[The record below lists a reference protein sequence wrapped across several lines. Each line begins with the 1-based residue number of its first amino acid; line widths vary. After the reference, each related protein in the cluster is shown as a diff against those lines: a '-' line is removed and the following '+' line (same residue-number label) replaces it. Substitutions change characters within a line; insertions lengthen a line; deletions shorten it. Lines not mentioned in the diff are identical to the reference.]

1 MPTKRKAMRQI
12 KEVLRLK
19 FDAKLS
25 HERIAAA
32 TGLSKGAVTGYLK
45 RALEAGIGWPL
56 APQIDDGA
64 LEARLFPVASA
75 VAAGYA
81 APDFAHIHQELK
93 RKGVTLQLLWEEYH
107 AAHPGYAYRYS
118 QFCFHYGRFRERL
131 KRSMRQVHRAGEKLF
146 LDYCGNTVPIIDAGS
161 GELRAAQIFVAVLG
175 ASNYTYAEASWSQ
188 QLPDWIGSHIRA
200 FEFLGAVP
208 ALLVPDNLKSAIK
221 RACRYEPEATSTYA
235 DLARHYGTAI
245 LPARPFHPRDKAAV
259 EAGVLLVQRWIL
271 ARLRNR
277 PFFSLAELNAAIGA
291 LLVDLNNRPFK
302 KLEGSRAS
310 AFASIDRPAMAG
322 LPATRYAY
330 AEWKAAIVNIDY
342 HVEID
347 GHYYSVPHS
356 LVRLK
361 LEVSFTATTIECFFK
376 GKRVAAHVRSH
387 LRGRHTTLAEH
398 MPESHRRHS
407 QWSPGR
413 LLNWA
418 LTIGAGTREV
428 VKWQLENRPH
438 PEQGYR
444 ACLGLLNL
452 ARHYGPARL
461 EAACRRALA
470 IGSPTRKRIKSI
482 LEAKLDRHPE
492 LLPGPACEA
501 AVSPP
506 SAAHANLRGA
516 EFFRS
521 AITTTVPIQTGE
533 TEPCSSNP
541 PSIH

>member
-1 MPTKRKAMRQI
+1 MHQI

-19 FDAKLS
+19 FEAKLS

-32 TGLSKGAVTGYLK
+32 TGVSKGAVANYLK

-56 APQIDDGA
+56 APLLDDA
-64 LEARLFPVASA
+64 MLEAQLFR
-75 VAAGYA
+75 AAGA
-81 APDFAHIHQELK
+81 PAAGHVAPDFAHIHQELK
-93 RKGVTLQLLWEEYH
+93 RKGVTLTLLWEEYST
-107 AAHPGYAYRYS
+107 AHPGCAYRYS
-118 QFCFHYGRFRERL
+118 QFCFHYGQFRDSL

-175 ASNYTYAEASWSQ
+175 ASNYTYAEASFSQ
-188 QLPDWIGSHIRA
+188 QLPDWIGSHVRT

-208 ALLVPDNLKSAIK
+208 ALLVPDNLRSAIK

-235 DLARHYGTAI
+235 DMARHYGTAI
-245 LPARPFHPRDKAAV
+245 LPARPFHPRDKAPV

-277 PFFSLAELNAAIGA
+277 PFFSLAELNAAIRE
-291 LLVDLNNRPFK
+291 LLVDLNKRAFK
-302 KLEGSRAS
+302 RLEGSRAS

-322 LPATRYAY
+322 LPATRYEY
-330 AEWKAAIVNIDY
+330 AQWKAAIVNIDY
-342 HVEID
+342 HIEID

-361 LEVSFTATTIECFFK
+361 IEVSFSATTVECFFK
-376 GKRVAAHVRSH
+376 GKRVAVHVRS
-387 LRGRHTTLAEH
+387 LRRGRHTTIAEH
-398 MPESHRRHS
+398 MPDSHRRHS

-418 LTIGAGTREV
+418 LDIGPGTRDV
-428 VKWQLENRPH
+428 VKWQFENRPH

-452 ARHYGPARL
+452 AKHYGSARL

-482 LEAKLDRHPE
+482 LDAKLDQHPE
-492 LLPGPACEA
+492 LFATPASENPA
-501 AVSPP
+501 SPP
-506 SAAHANLRGA
+506 PAPHANVRGA

-521 AITTTVPIQTGE
+521 AIMTPVPTQTGE

>member
-19 FDAKLS
+19 FEAKLS

-32 TGLSKGAVTGYLK
+32 TGLSKGAVTSYLK
-45 RALEAGIGWPL
+45 RALDAGISWPL
-56 APQIDDGA
+56 APQIDDAA

-75 VAAGYA
+75 PAAGHA

-93 RKGVTLQLLWEEYH
+93 RKGVTLQLLWEEYS
-107 AAHPGYAYRYS
+107 AAHPDYAYRYS
-118 QFCFHYGRFRERL
+118 QFCFHYGRFRDSL

-146 LDYCGNTVPIIDAGS
+146 LDYCGNTVPIIDVGS

-175 ASNYTYAEASWSQ
+175 ASNYTYAEASFSQ
-188 QLPDWIGSHIRA
+188 SLPDWIGSHIRT
-200 FEFLGAVP
+200 FEFLGSVP

-235 DLARHYGTAI
+235 DMARHYGTAI

-259 EAGVLLVQRWIL
+259 ETSVLLVQRWIL

-277 PFFSLAELNAAIGA
+277 QFFTLAELNAAIGA
-291 LLVDLNNRPFK
+291 LLIDLNNRPFK
-302 KLEGSRAS
+302 KLEGSRSS
-310 AFASIDRPAMAG
+310 AFALIDRPAMAP
-322 LPATRYAY
+322 LPVTRYEY

-356 LVRLK
+356 LVRHK
-361 LEVSFTATTIECFFK
+361 LEVSFTASTIECFFK
-376 GKRVAAHVRSH
+376 GKRVAVHVRSH
-387 LRGRHTTLAEH
+387 SRGRHTTLAEH
-398 MPESHRRHS
+398 MPESHRKHS
-407 QWSPGR
+407 EWSPGR
-413 LLNWA
+413 LLNWG
-418 LTIGAGTREV
+418 LSIGPGTRDV
-428 VKWQLENRPH
+428 VKWQFENRPH

-452 ARHYGPARL
+452 ARHYGPERL

-482 LEAKLDRHPE
+482 LDAKLDQHPE
-492 LLPGPACEA
+492 LFPTPASEA
-501 AVSPP
+501 PASPP
-506 SAAHANLRGA
+506 PAPHANVRGA
-516 EFFRS
+516 EYFRS
-521 AITTTVPIQTGE
+521 TTTNLTNTGE
-533 TEPCSSNP
+533 IEPCSSNP

>member
-32 TGLSKGAVTGYLK
+32 TGLSKGAVTSYLK
-45 RALEAGIGWPL
+45 RAVDAGIGWPL
-56 APQIDDGA
+56 VPPLDDAA
-64 LEARLFPVASA
+64 LEARLFRTAGAPVAGHA
-75 VAAGYA
+75 T
-81 APDFAHIHQELK
+81 PEFARIHQELK
-93 RKGVTLQLLWEEYH
+93 RKGVTLQLLWEEYSN
-107 AAHPGYAYRYS
+107 AHPGCAYRYS
-118 QFCFHYGRFRERL
+118 QFCLHYGRFRNRL

-146 LDYCGNTVPIIDAGS
+146 LDYSGATVPIIDAGT

-175 ASNYTYAEASWSQ
+175 ASNYTYAEASWTQS
-188 QLPDWIGSHIRA
+188 LPDWIGSHLRT
-200 FEFLGAVP
+200 FEFMGAVP

-221 RACRYEPEATSTYA
+221 RACRYEPEATSTYG
-235 DLARHYGTAI
+235 DMARHYGTAI

-271 ARLRNR
+271 ARLRHR
-277 PFFSLAELNAAIGA
+277 QFFTLAELNAAIRA
-291 LLVDLNNRPFK
+291 LLIELNQRPFK
-302 KLEGSRAS
+302 KLPGSRAS
-310 AFASIDRPAMAG
+310 VFAEIDLPAMAP
-322 LPATRYAY
+322 LPATRYVF

-342 HVEID
+342 HVEIE

-361 LEVSFTATTIECFFK
+361 LEVSYSATTVECFFK

-387 LRGRHTTLAEH
+387 SRGRHTTLTEH
-398 MPESHRRHS
+398 MPESHRKHS
-407 QWSPGR
+407 EWSPGR

-418 LTIGAGTREV
+418 LRIGPGTRDV
-428 VKWQLENRPH
+428 VQWQFDNRPH

-452 ARHYGPARL
+452 AKRYGPARL
-461 EAACRRALA
+461 EAASRRALA
-470 IGSPTRKRIKSI
+470 IGSPTRRRIQSI
-482 LEAKLDRHPE
+482 LDTKLDLQPE
-492 LLPGPACEA
+492 LFTTPAVQTP
-501 AVSPP
+501 VSPP
-506 SAAHANLRGA
+506 APHANVRGA
-516 EFFRS
+516 DFFRS
-521 AITTTVPIQTGE
+521 IITDDLTHTGD
-533 TEPCSSNP
+533 TEPCLSNP